1 MLVFLKKKLFFLI
14 WAWPM
19 MTPFLPKLGRREKEQ
34 FLEVLAI
41 FFRTTGFK
49 LKILILIEFPNILHG
64 NQQKNQIGCG
74 LGAKFTNY
82 VQCCEKIKKQV
93 ISLGFFIFYLGLPF
107 KARSSGCKTT

>member
-1 MLVFLKKKLFFLI
+1 MV
-14 WAWPM
+14 
-19 MTPFLPKLGRREKEQ
+19 TPFLPKLGRREKE

-93 ISLGFFIFYLGLPF
+93 ISLSFFIFYLGLPF